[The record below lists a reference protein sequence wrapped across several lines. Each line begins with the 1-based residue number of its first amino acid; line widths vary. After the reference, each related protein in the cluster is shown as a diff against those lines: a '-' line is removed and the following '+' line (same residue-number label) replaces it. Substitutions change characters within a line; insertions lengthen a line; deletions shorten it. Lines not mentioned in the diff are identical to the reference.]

1 MFLSLPFLSSQLTRH
16 IVHFCSVSNILDL
29 RIIFHF
35 SFILKFKKKE
45 RKKKI
50 LTPSSELKSSY
61 LKEIFV
67 ENFASLESTLSPSLH
82 LTPRLL
88 NSPLLFSFFFST
100 SRPFTRCR
108 NFISL
113 RLLLSRTP
121 FSFVADSIIES
132 RRAKSIDRLGSLRE
146 FSVVPV
152 VNEKHSK

>member
-50 LTPSSELKSSY
+50 LTPSSELKSFY

-88 NSPLLFSFFFST
+88 NSLLSFFFHFSPIHSLPQFYFPST
-100 SRPFTRCR
+100 SIKPNTF
-108 NFISL
+108 FL
-113 RLLLSRTP
+113 R
-121 FSFVADSIIES
+121 
-132 RRAKSIDRLGSLRE
+132 RRFDNRIPPREIDRSTRISSRI
-146 FSVVPV
+146 FSR
-152 VNEKHSK
+152 SSR